1 MVGEMYGASD
11 LLRSMSGTTEAEKP
25 IIIELA
31 VTAME
36 ELIRMAQIGEPLW
49 VTSPDDPAH
58 ETLNE
63 DEYIRSFPR
72 GMGPRPTGLKS
83 EASRNS
89 NVVIM
94 NHMNLVE
101 ILMDVVSFC

>member
-1 MVGEMYGASD
+1 MCGASYQ
-11 LLRSMSGTTEAEKP
+11 LRSMSGATEAEKP
-25 IIIELA
+25 IIIEHA

-36 ELIRMAQIGEPLW
+36 ELVRMAQIGEPLW
-49 VTSPDDPAH
+49 VPSPGDPSH

-63 DEYIRSFPR
+63 DEYFRSFPR
-72 GMGPRPTGLKS
+72 GIGPRPTGLKS

-94 NHMNLVE
+94 NHMTLVK
-101 ILMDVVSFC
+101 ILMDVVSVC